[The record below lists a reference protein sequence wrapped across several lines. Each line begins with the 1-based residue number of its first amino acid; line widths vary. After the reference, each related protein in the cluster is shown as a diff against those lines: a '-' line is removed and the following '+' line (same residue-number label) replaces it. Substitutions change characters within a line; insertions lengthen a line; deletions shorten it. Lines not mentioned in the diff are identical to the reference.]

1 MSIWQDLLA
10 VCGVLIATELI
21 ARLCPKNEMV
31 VFTRGLAVLVLLL
44 SWVSSLLSLNWEF
57 SQPSRGYQAD
67 NSHLSAYVQEQARKE
82 VESEAERAILNV
94 LAAAGLEPE
103 KIRVSTDISEETG
116 IELTK
121 VQVSF
126 DYLTDVE
133 RARTL
138 LKNVLGE
145 EIKLEVVEDG

>member
-10 VCGVLIATELI
+10 ICGVLIAAELI
-21 ARLCPKNEMV
+21 ARLCSKNEMV
-31 VFTRGLAVLVLLL
+31 VFARGLAVLVLLL
-44 SWVSSLLSLNWEF
+44 SWVSSLMSLDWDF
-57 SQPSRGYQAD
+57 SRHTRGSQ
-67 NSHLSAYVQEQARKE
+67 SESGHLSAYVQEQAQQA
-82 VESEAERAILNV
+82 VESEAERAILNI

-126 DYLTDVE
+126 VYLTDVE
-133 RARTL
+133 RARAL